1 MTDRTSSGQQKLEAH
16 VAKTLQENNIQQ
28 KDLING
34 MMQADDAYCSFAD
47 KTITFAFPVQPWQA
61 NRAGHLH
68 GGIICTAFDMTI
80 AALAR
85 FCGQNYAPTISLDV
99 KFIRPVKVGD
109 RMPVTAGRC
118 RGRRIT
124 QLTCEAYSEQTGKL
138 LRLRVSL
145 YECRYSE
152 SAGRRRKILG
162 LMMENAEQVLA

>member
-1 MTDRTSSGQQKLEAH
+1 MTDRTSGGQQKLEAH

-34 MMQADDAYCSFAD
+34 MMQADDAGCCFAD

-68 GGIICTAFDMTI
+68 GGIICTAFDITI

-85 FCGQNYAPTISLDV
+85 FFECKNYAPTISLDV
-99 KFIRPVKVGD
+99 K
-109 RMPVTAGRC
+109 VTAKAVAT
-118 RGRRIT
+118 GRRIT

-138 LRLRVSL
+138 VASGASV
-145 YECRYSE
+145 YMNVDTTKEHQNSE
-152 SAGRRRKILG
+152 QDPSD
-162 LMMENAEQVLA
+162 Q